1 MSDYTIQI
9 ADAKLKSF
17 KISLSIGTIGVSL
30 KGKWQTLNKG
40 CIRYNNGKA
49 EYSHVQGTMVNK
61 NIVLLPDDEK
71 YYGVKLDNFMGV
83 FSANE
88 YGEGFVAQSWV
99 LDFEPGRITWTI
111 L

>member
-1 MSDYTIQI
+1 
-9 ADAKLKSF
+9 
-17 KISLSIGTIGVSL
+17 
-30 KGKWQTLNKG
+30 
-40 CIRYNNGKA
+40 
-49 EYSHVQGTMVNK
+49 MVNK
-61 NIVLLPDDEK
+61 NIILLPKDEI

-88 YGEGFVAQSWV
+88 DGEGFVAQAWV